1 MSLSLF
7 FRKMWNRKAKWVCRY
22 WYQWE
27 EEDIAKKK
35 VCKRVKILCT
45 HLSKWKN
52 ETLETIPGLLW
63 GRER

>member
-27 EEDIAKKK
+27 EEDIGK
-35 VCKRVKILCT
+35 
-45 HLSKWKN
+45 
-52 ETLETIPGLLW
+52 
-63 GRER
+63 